1 MSPSHP
7 LRIPQFRNLWLGQAI
22 SQFGDAVYYAIFM
35 FMVAKVTGSIAAVGY
50 VGAIETLPFLLFSPY
65 AGVLADRIDRRRIML
80 LSDVVCGLL
89 LAGFALYI
97 AFEPKPAFW
106 LIASVAFTLSTVR
119 SFFIPAKNAAIPRL
133 VPSSSLLEANA
144 FSQMTQSFMLMGGV
158 ALAAGVSAVLYA
170 IAPGEFFVGTFALN
184 AISFLGS
191 AYFIAKLPPI
201 APEVEVADRHP
212 LKEIVTGGKY
222 AIGRPELLVLMGLQ
236 ALLMLCISPFFPIYV
251 AANESWFGGKPNTL
265 LLFEFAF
272 MFGHIL
278 GSLWVGKS
286 SSKWPGRAYI
296 VGSFFVGLTVAGL
309 AFSQHIALFILFNFA
324 AGLAVPWASI
334 PVMTYL
340 QLTVPDEYRGRV
352 NSMLNMITMGVHPVG
367 LSLAGRM
374 IAAIGLVW
382 AFLVMGA
389 GMGVAALL
397 GLFSRAFRSLQMPS
411 SAVSTPGDGVTEE
424 SLPVLDESPL
434 PAQG

>member
-133 VPSSSLLEANA
+133 VPASSLLEANA

-201 APEVEVADRHP
+201 APEGEIADRHP
-212 LKEIVTGGKY
+212 LKEIVAGGKY

-340 QLTVPDEYRGRV
+340 CRTRLQPTHRA
-352 NSMLNMITMGVHPVG
+352 VH
-367 LSLAGRM
+367 
-374 IAAIGLVW
+374 
-382 AFLVMGA
+382 
-389 GMGVAALL
+389 
-397 GLFSRAFRSLQMPS
+397 SLQLRCGIGGALGIDPRHDLPS
-411 SAVSTPGDGVTEE
+411 ANGTRRVSGARELDVEHDHDGRSPGGLEFSGPDDRRDRIGVGVPCDGRGDGRRGA
-424 SLPVLDESPL
+424 LG
-434 PAQG
+434 AFQ

>member
-1 MSPSHP
+1 M
-7 LRIPQFRNLWLGQAI
+7 
-22 SQFGDAVYYAIFM
+22 
-35 FMVAKVTGSIAAVGY
+35 
-50 VGAIETLPFLLFSPY
+50 
-65 AGVLADRIDRRRIML
+65 
-80 LSDVVCGLL
+80 
-89 LAGFALYI
+89 
-97 AFEPKPAFW
+97 
-106 LIASVAFTLSTVR
+106 
-119 SFFIPAKNAAIPRL
+119 
-133 VPSSSLLEANA
+133 
-144 FSQMTQSFMLMGGV
+144 
-158 ALAAGVSAVLYA
+158 
-170 IAPGEFFVGTFALN
+170 
-184 AISFLGS
+184 
-191 AYFIAKLPPI
+191 
-201 APEVEVADRHP
+201 
-212 LKEIVTGGKY
+212 
-222 AIGRPELLVLMGLQ
+222 
-236 ALLMLCISPFFPIYV
+236 
-251 AANESWFGGKPNTL
+251 
-265 LLFEFAF
+265 
-272 MFGHIL
+272 
-278 GSLWVGKS
+278 
-286 SSKWPGRAYI
+286 
-296 VGSFFVGLTVAGL
+296 GLTVAGL

-411 SAVSTPGDGVTEE
+411 SAVSTPGDGATEE